1 MTPDH
6 LLNEIKSAVK
16 QVQDEGIE
24 SISAQSLQK
33 YLSELEHQVSA
44 SNSEPQ
50 LESQESFLL
59 AQYRANHESTIEHY
73 KAINASNLE
82 HFKTVISSG
91 QTALKSAILI
101 NGGGS
106 VALLTFIGKII
117 SNGPIMNHASELP
130 LSLFCFVLGV
140 LSAAVASGATYLA
153 QSSFQTK
160 KNVGHIFNGTAIA
173 LVLFSYFLFFKGAFV
188 AFSAFEKIIST

>member
-1 MTPDH
+1 MTADK
-6 LLNEIKSAVK
+6 LINEIKSAV
-16 QVQDEGIE
+16 QQAQDEGIE

-33 YLSELEHQVSA
+33 YLSELEHQVST
-44 SNSEPQ
+44 SNSESQ
-50 LESQESFLL
+50 LQPQESFVL

-130 LSLFCFVLGV
+130 LSLICFVLGV
-140 LSAAVASGATYLA
+140 LSAAVASGTTYLA

-160 KNVGHIFNGTAIA
+160 EIVGRIFNGTSIA
-173 LVLFSYFLFFKGAFV
+173 LVLFSYFLFFTGAFV